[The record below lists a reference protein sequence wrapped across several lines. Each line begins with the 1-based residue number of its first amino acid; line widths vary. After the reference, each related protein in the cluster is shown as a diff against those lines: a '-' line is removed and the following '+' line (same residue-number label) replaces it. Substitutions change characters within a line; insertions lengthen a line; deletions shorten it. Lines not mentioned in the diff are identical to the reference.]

1 MYEIKLV
8 VNREKK
14 PTTNEKEYILIT
26 PNGEM
31 KNLNLNK

>member
-14 PTTNEKEYILIT
+14 QTTTNEKEYIIIT
-26 PNGEM
+26 PNGEI
-31 KNLNLNK
+31 KNLNLK